1 MSLAVLAGRGA
12 LPQMLVDAGATLV
25 RFEGA
30 GCDARAEI
38 EIPARFERFGA
49 LFEDLRSSGV
59 DTLVFAGGMAR
70 PELDARKFDL
80 KTMALMPR
88 VAAAMKGGDDGLL
101 RAIVSIFE
109 DQGFRV
115 VGAHEVLPHLV
126 ATDGGIAGPRPDKQA
141 RSDADRGR
149 AILDALGPVDVG
161 QACVVGQGLALGIET
176 VQGTDALLAMV
187 ADTPAKYRR
196 GGGGILVK
204 RAKPGQD
211 LRIDMP
217 VIGPGTVDSARSAGL
232 SGICI
237 QAGKV
242 MILNR
247 LEVEAKAASAN
258 LSLWAVP

>member
-1 MSLAVLAGRGA
+1 MTLAVLAGRGV
-12 LPQMLVDAGATLV
+12 LPQMLVDAGALLV

-30 GCDARAEI
+30 GCEAQAET
-38 EIPARFERFGA
+38 EIPARFERLGA
-49 LFEDLRSSGV
+49 LFEDLGSRGV
-59 DTLVFAGGMAR
+59 DRLVLAGGMAR
-70 PELDARKFDL
+70 PDLDARKFDL

-101 RAIVSIFE
+101 RVIVRIFE
-109 DQGFRV
+109 DQGFTV
-115 VGAHEVLPHLV
+115 IGAHEVLPDLV
-126 ATDGGIAGPRPDKQA
+126 AADGQIAGPRPDKQA
-141 RSDADRGR
+141 RADADRGR
-149 AILDALGPVDVG
+149 DILDALGPVDVG

-187 ADTPAKYRR
+187 ADMPKKLRR
-196 GGGGILVK
+196 GGGGVLVK
-204 RAKPGQD
+204 RAKPSQD

-217 VIGPGTVDSARSAGL
+217 VIGPGTVERAIAAGL
-232 SGICI
+232 SGICV

-247 LEVEAKAASAN
+247 LDVEAKAKSAG